1 MLGEG
6 GYGKVWL
13 VHRITDGV
21 LCAAK
26 VIDDIKCRNKAWCP
40 NRAKQIPDEILILES
55 LDHSCIIDI
64 HETYLEQNCWIIVM
78 DYLQDFVDL
87 WDHIYQNGALS
98 VEDAREVLAQLL
110 DVCSY
115 LISQDIDHR
124 DIKAENILYNP
135 ATRRIKLIDFG
146 CASYLPD
153 TPYTSYK
160 GTAIYIPPEYFN
172 SGSYS
177 ALPAMTWSVG
187 CLAYVLLNG
196 DSPFLTEKE
205 VAQHTSQK
213 FLNSRLDT
221 ASKEFLRDLLTINEE
236 ERMTPGEIIF
246 HSWMGWVLDE

>member
-1 MLGEG
+1 MSFLQRYIPTRVLGEG

-110 DVCSY
+110 GVCSY

-135 ATRRIKLIDFG
+135 ATRRIKLVDFD
-146 CASYLPD
+146 CASLIPD
-153 TPYTSYK
+153 SPYT
-160 GTAIYIPPEYFN
+160 
-172 SGSYS
+172 
-177 ALPAMTWSVG
+177 VG
-187 CLAYVLLNG
+187 CHCYCRGRNFMCILQSN
-196 DSPFLTEKE
+196 
-205 VAQHTSQK
+205 QHFSIGHNFTSECP
-213 FLNSRLDT
+213 NH
-221 ASKEFLRDLLTINEE
+221 TI
-236 ERMTPGEIIF
+236 
-246 HSWMGWVLDE
+246 